1 MLYRRLRLALRIFL
15 IMLLVLSALAGA
27 ALFVLHRNPEALLS
41 SYRDNIANAT
51 GLHITAQ
58 GVHVALL
65 PLPALVASGPTVEGH
80 GWTFAADSVSLVPD
94 YLALLSGKLIP
105 RRLVLQRPQLA
116 GSLPQASDAQPPK
129 HLLRPDPA
137 ALRELIR
144 LGIAESTRLGVDG
157 SVQLVVD
164 QGEADIASLEGTRLR
179 ITGLRCD
186 LRLKPPEKLRGRLSW
201 SQASFSA
208 PGQPD
213 ARMDSLLLFGKTES
227 DGFLDRSPALHAQ
240 GTLLLSNWLAR
251 MDFSLDLTTT
261 DKGWGM
267 ASALRGEVRK
277 NGVLLPFQLSGDV
290 SGQDTNHDIGLQ
302 NLHLVLGRD
311 SAILNGTLEPGGAE
325 TFALRGRLELRRA
338 SLTQWLGF
346 ARSLA
351 PGLQVA
357 LDDVTEGI
365 LTFIMD
371 GKGLYVPHIEVSAA
385 GSRFT
390 GSGGVASW
398 ASPEVALN
406 LTSDSVDL
414 GKALPESVATQVEE
428 PFYGHEPLTPRPGAP
443 VLPDAPGVSYDIR
456 LNAARVNYGPLL
468 IDNAHVIIKP
478 GRIDPVSRLEDT
490 LLLAE
495 GSLYGGSIK
504 GETILGGAAET
515 PYAIRL
521 SLRNVD
527 GTHLAQALPVIP
539 VSGGSLRGDVNIQS
553 QGKEIDV
560 FLDKLRGTVAVK
572 AQGGTVRP
580 LRVTEKKSSR
590 GIPFKTLDIGLK
602 VRTAAWEQGRLGLEG
617 QWTGSLTRD
626 NMQLSTDLNGRLWF
640 GGEADGANMEF
651 RGIPGSCTLT
661 LPPGHAPGSDGAQA
675 QIVGKFGFQAAQ
687 DLVSVSEAR
696 VAAFGVEGSG
706 SAQISLDA
714 ERPSWQGKFSAASP
728 DITQTLRQIGMSA
741 ARPPQALRR
750 VEMEGAFKGT
760 PSTLEISGLR
770 LSVDKND
777 IKGSVQAD
785 WRQTP
790 NLKYSLAVEKLSLDR
805 YLEDNG
811 PKKTARTAEKPWDL
825 RFLRA
830 FNAQGEVRVR
840 QLAAM
845 KLAIHDL
852 RVTSRLE
859 NGHLRYETLSA
870 RFYGAP
876 LTVRGSMTFGQGLT
890 VENSLHAD
898 GIDLKAASADRGGD
912 AVLTGRGSLSAEI
925 RAQMTG
931 PGQFP
936 ARANGKWRISLSK
949 GSYQARDKTGNL
961 KGKPTHFE
969 AAGSSG
975 SLTNGVARSSDFYL
989 KAQDMKL
996 DGGGWVDLDKRTL
1009 DCTLTVN
1016 KTNLPDFPL
1025 RLYGSLDKPQTSIGA
1040 GKFLLNTLGGITQG
1054 VVDVFGGLVQGA
1066 WKIFR

>member
-1 MLYRRLRLALRIFL
+1 MLYRRLRLVLRIFL
-15 IMLLVLSALAGA
+15 IMLLVLSVLAGT

-41 SYRDNIANAT
+41 SYRDDIAYVT

-65 PLPALVASGPTVEGH
+65 PLPALVASAPTVEGH

-94 YLALLSGKLIP
+94 YLALLDGKLIP
-105 RRLVLQRPQLA
+105 RRLVLQRPRLA
-116 GSLPQASDAQPPK
+116 GSLSPQASGVQPPK
-129 HLLRPDPA
+129 HLFRPDPA

-144 LGIAESTRLGVDG
+144 LGIAESARLGVEG
-157 SVQLVVD
+157 PVQLVVD
-164 QGEADIASLEGTRLR
+164 QGEADIAHPEGARLR

-186 LRLKPPEKLRGRLSW
+186 LRLKPPERLRGRLSW
-201 SQASFSA
+201 RQASFSA

-213 ARMDSLLLFGKTES
+213 ARLDSLLLFGKTENN
-227 DGFLDRSPALHAQ
+227 GFLDRSPALHAQ

-251 MDFSLDLTTT
+251 MDFSLDLNTT
-261 DKGWGM
+261 DTGWGM
-267 ASALRGEVRK
+267 TSALRGDVRK
-277 NGVLLPFQLSGDV
+277 NDVLLPFQLAGDI
-290 SGQDTNHDIGLQ
+290 SGQKTNHAIGLQ
-302 NLHLVLGRD
+302 NLQLVLGRD
-311 SAILNGTLEPGGAE
+311 SAILNGTLEPGGTE
-325 TFALRGRLELRRA
+325 TFALHGRLELRRA

-365 LTFIMD
+365 LTFVMD
-371 GKGLYVPHIEVSAA
+371 GKGLHVPHIEVSAA
-385 GSRFT
+385 GSRFA

-398 ASPEVALN
+398 ANPEVALD
-406 LTSDSVDL
+406 LASDSVDL
-414 GKALPESVATQVEE
+414 GKALPESVAMRVKE
-428 PFYGHEPLTPRPGAP
+428 PSYGHEPLTPRPGSP
-443 VLPDAPGVSYDIR
+443 VLPDDPGVGYDIR
-456 LNAARVNYGPLL
+456 LKAARVNYGPLL
-468 IDNAHVIIKP
+468 IDNAQVIIKP
-478 GRIDPVSRLEDT
+478 GLIDPVSRLEDT

-560 FLDKLRGTVAVK
+560 FLDKLRGTVAVR
-572 AQGGTVRP
+572 AQGGTIRP
-580 LRVTEKKSSR
+580 LRATEKKSSS
-590 GIPFKTLDIGLK
+590 IPFKTLDIGLK

-661 LPPGHAPGSDGAQA
+661 LPPGHAPDSDGAQA
-675 QIVGKFGFQAAQ
+675 QITGKFGFQAAR

-714 ERPSWQGKFSAASP
+714 ERPSWQGKFSAVSP
-728 DITQTLRQIGMSA
+728 DLAQTLRQVGMPA
-741 ARPPQALRR
+741 ARPPQPLRR
-750 VEMEGAFKGT
+750 MELEGAFKGT

-770 LSVDKND
+770 LRVDKND
-777 IKGSVQAD
+777 IKGSVQVD

-790 NLKYSLAVEKLSLDR
+790 NLKYSLAAEKLNLDR
-805 YLEDNG
+805 YLEDNT
-811 PKKTARTAEKPWDL
+811 PKKTAKAAEKPWDL
-825 RFLRA
+825 RFLRT
-830 FNAQGEVRVR
+830 FNAQGEVRVG
-840 QLAAM
+840 QLTAM
-845 KLAIHDL
+845 KLAVHDL
-852 RVTSRLE
+852 RLSSRLE

-870 RFYGAP
+870 RFYRAP

-890 VENSLHAD
+890 VENSLYAD
-898 GIDLKAASADRGGD
+898 GVDLKAASADRGGD

-936 ARANGKWRISLSK
+936 ARANGKWRISLTK
-949 GSYQARDKTGNL
+949 GSYQTRDKAGNL

-975 SLTNGVARSSDFYL
+975 SLINGVARSSDFYL

-1016 KTNLPDFPL
+1016 KTNLPEFPL

-1054 VVDVFGGLVQGA
+1054 VFDVFGGLVQGA